1 MVLFVLTRYTF
12 RLIDRF
18 LASQYTLGQYISWRH
33 APKAQVKIYR
43 LGMSY
48 IICECHL
55 IPSCD
60 SSSPAIGLTIGLHVC
75 V

>member
-43 LGMSY
+43 LGMSLCLY
-48 IICECHL
+48 YML
-55 IPSCD
+55 MSFN
-60 SSSPAIGLTIGLHVC
+60 S
-75 V
+75 